1 VFYVVKEYVL
11 FHQDLAVKKFMA
23 KNVFIAGAPGIGKTS
38 LISRL
43 YRDLTPLFIRGFYK
57 EEIQEYQI
65 LKGYRLATFD
75 FQELI
80 LAHVH
85 IVGPDRLGEFGLNLD
100 GFNNLIKKQLKP
112 DPEVELFLIDEIGL
126 MECTSIQ
133 FRKMIKKILNSS
145 IPLIATLPSHDVLD
159 ILKIKERKD
168 IALINMTFKNRDSL
182 WKNVM
187 VEISKPSP

>member
-1 VFYVVKEYVL
+1 
-11 FHQDLAVKKFMA
+11 MA

-43 YRDLTPLFIRGFYK
+43 YRDLTPLFIKGFYK
-57 EEIQEYQI
+57 EAIQEYRI

-85 IVGPDRLGEFGLNLD
+85 IVGPEKIGEFGLNID
-100 GFNNLIKKQLKP
+100 GFNDLISNQLIP
-112 DPEVELFLIDEIGL
+112 DPKVELFLIDEIGK
-126 MECTSIQ
+126 MECKSQ
-133 FRKMIKKILNSS
+133 LFRQSVLNIIDSD
-145 IPLIATLPSHDVLD
+145 IPLIATLASHEVLEILD
-159 ILKIKERKD
+159 IKDRED
-168 IALINMTFKNRDSL
+168 IAILNMTYKNRDSL

-187 VEISKPSP
+187 VELSKPSP

>member
-1 VFYVVKEYVL
+1 
-11 FHQDLAVKKFMA
+11 MA

-57 EEIQEYQI
+57 EAIQEYSV

-80 LAHVH
+80 LAHIH
-85 IVGPDRLGEFGLNLD
+85 IVGPDRFEEFGLNID
-100 GFNNLIKKQLKP
+100 GFNDLIENQLTP
-112 DPEVELFLIDEIGL
+112 DPKVELYLIDEIGT
-126 MECTSIQ
+126 MECTSEH
-133 FRKMIKKILNSS
+133 FRQLARKIINSD
-145 IPLIATLPSHDVLD
+145 IPLIATLASHDVLD

-168 IALINMTFKNRDSL
+168 IAILNMTYKNRDVL

-187 VEISKPSP
+187 VELSKPAL

>member
-1 VFYVVKEYVL
+1 
-11 FHQDLAVKKFMA
+11 MA

-57 EEIQEYQI
+57 EAIQEYQI

-85 IVGPDRLGEFGLNLD
+85 IVGPDKLGEFGLNLD
-100 GFNNLIKKQLKP
+100 GFNSLIKKQLKP
-112 DPEVELFLIDEIGL
+112 DPKVELFLIDEIGL
-126 MECTSIQ
+126 MECASIQ
-133 FRKMIKKILNSS
+133 FRKMILKILDSA

-168 IALINMTFKNRDSL
+168 IVLINMTYKNRDSL

-187 VEISKPSP
+187 VEISKPAP